1 MDQIGVVD
9 KKLAQRLEETHTWRS
24 VAYTRA
30 QAKLRPQNGCA
41 VEAVADGYATF
52 AGKNSPLNKA
62 AGLGFAD
69 PITDT
74 IIDQIEHF
82 FHANKVLSR
91 IELCPLA
98 DDSLRSVLA
107 KRGYRLEQF
116 FNVYIYELDKR
127 PLPIQLPPNTSIHQT
142 QPGDADEWISVTTRG
157 FEGSEMPSPLGLE
170 IQAPNFFSTNTTCFA
185 VRSGAEIIAGGVMA
199 THGGITEF
207 GGTSTLPAYRRLGL
221 QTALLH
227 TRLNAAQT
235 LGCEFAMVL
244 TTPGSH
250 SQRNIERVGFRLAYT
265 KVIVV
270 HYSYLDHDRN
280 TELH

>member
-1 MDQIGVVD
+1 MFSKSASPEIDKILFTFVD
-9 KKLAQRLEETHTWRS
+9 TKFAQRLEETHTWRS

-30 QAKLRPQNGCA
+30 QAKLRPQTGCA
-41 VEAVADGYATF
+41 VEAVADGYVTF

-62 AGLGFAD
+62 AGLGFAG

-82 FHANKVLSR
+82 FQSNTVLSR

-116 FNVYIYELDKR
+116 FNVYFCELGIR
-127 PLPIQLPPNTSIHQT
+127 PLPIQLPSNTSIYQT
-142 QPGDADEWISVTTRG
+142 QPADADEWITITTRG
-157 FEGSEMPSPLGLE
+157 FEGSATPSPLGLE
-170 IQAPNFFSTNTTCFA
+170 IQAPNFYSANTTCFA

-199 THGGITEF
+199 THGRMTEF
-207 GGTSTLPAYRRLGL
+207 GGTSTLPAHRRLGL

-227 TRLNAAQT
+227 TRLNVAQAR
-235 LGCEFAMVL
+235 GCEFAMVL

-265 KVIVV
+265 KVVMV
-270 HYSYLDHDRN
+270 HY
-280 TELH
+280 